1 MFDSAKFDMS
11 KPQYYVL
18 LVIQVM
24 FIGWSLNKQIKVIIQ
39 ELMRLMP
46 KEMFLWITAL
56 LWFEV

>member
-11 KPQYYVL
+11 EPQYYIL

-46 KEMFLWITAL
+46 KEMFL
-56 LWFEV
+56 

>member
-24 FIGWSLNKQIKVIIQ
+24 FIGWSLNKQIKGIIQ
-39 ELMRLMP
+39 ELMRVMP
-46 KEMFLWITAL
+46 KEMFL
-56 LWFEV
+56 